1 MPDAKQ
7 PPEKLDP
14 LSDSERL
21 LKECSAVEIDLTAL
35 RSRYE
40 QYFLGA
46 ERSRPSVAHNVL
58 RKRIENLRSAFNRT
72 TAVRFRVK
80 NISSKFLAYERLWN
94 RTLNEIENSTYR
106 RDLFKARRHAVKSG
120 APKPGA
126 AAEKP
131 APPAASG
138 ELSDAK
144 LRPIYEAYVAMKKQC
159 REDVSKLTFE
169 SIASK
174 LRRQVPDLMKKHNA
188 RSVEFKVVIKNGK
201 AILNAVPKE

>member
-7 PPEKLDP
+7 PPQKLEP
-14 LSDSERL
+14 LPDSEGL
-21 LKECSAVEIDLTAL
+21 LKECSAVEIDLAAL

-40 QYFLGA
+40 QYFLGV

-58 RKRIENLRSAFNRT
+58 KKRIESLRSAFNRT

-80 NISSKFLAYERLWN
+80 NITSKFLAYERLWN

-106 RDLFKARRHAVKSG
+106 RDLFKARRHMTKSK
-120 APKPGA
+120 ASKPGA
-126 AAEKP
+126 AAEGPTP
-131 APPAASG
+131 APVRDV
-138 ELSDAK
+138 LSDTK
-144 LRPIYEAYVAMKKQC
+144 LRAIYEAYVTVKKQC

-174 LRRQVPDLMKKHNA
+174 LRKQVPDLMKKHNA
-188 RSVEFKVVIKNGK
+188 RSVEFKVVIRDGK
-201 AILNAVPKE
+201 AILKAVPNE